1 MSDFLLAIMMDSED
15 ADFKIFETD
24 EELVE
29 HIKAGKIATVRLTDK
44 QKRAKRRKEN
54 AKEKKCRRKMGTMNG
69 NPYRGKP
76 GNYYREMRMLDSY
89 GLDGK
94 IKKEYKK
101 ENQENR
107 EFLGKVTKEEQ
118 VNEVPMTENL
128 ADEGSTTEIPI
139 VPENNYT
146 LVQCFESGDYEML
159 GIYLAN
165 EFPREKVIEVLK
177 ALDETAE

>member
-15 ADFKIFETD
+15 ADFKVFEAD
-24 EELVE
+24 EELVKD
-29 HIKAGKIATVRLTDK
+29 IKAGKVATVRLTDK

-54 AKEKKCRRKMGTMNG
+54 AKEKNCRRKMGTMNG

-76 GNYYREMRMLDSY
+76 GDYYREMRMLDSY

-94 IKKEYKK
+94 IKKEYER

-118 VNEVPMTENL
+118 VDEV
-128 ADEGSTTEIPI
+128 STTEIFI
-139 VPENNYT
+139 VPKNKYT
-146 LVQCFESGDYEML
+146 LVQCFESGDYDLL
-159 GIYLAN
+159 GLYLEN

-177 ALDETAE
+177 ALDETA